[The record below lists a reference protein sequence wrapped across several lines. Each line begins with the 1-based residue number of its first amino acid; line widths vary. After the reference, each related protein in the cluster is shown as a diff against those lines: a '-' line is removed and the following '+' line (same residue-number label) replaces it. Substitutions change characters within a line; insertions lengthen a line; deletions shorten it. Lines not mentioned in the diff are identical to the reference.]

1 MSNRIKGSKI
11 RGYGLKNNV
20 SNKSDVVKLKR
31 SRIRRKSDK
40 ELEKEAVQEENMSI
54 LVIVIIIVLCFIV
67 GISIGICL
75 YRLAINNSN
84 SAIIINKLLLRN

>member
-11 RGYGLKNNV
+11 RGYGIGNN
-20 SNKSDVVKLKR
+20 SSDKSDVVKIKR
-31 SRIRRKSDK
+31 NRVRRKSDK
-40 ELEKEAVQEENMSI
+40 ELEKEAVYEDNMSI

-67 GISIGICL
+67 GISLGICL

-84 SAIIINKLLLRN
+84 SAIIINKFLLRN